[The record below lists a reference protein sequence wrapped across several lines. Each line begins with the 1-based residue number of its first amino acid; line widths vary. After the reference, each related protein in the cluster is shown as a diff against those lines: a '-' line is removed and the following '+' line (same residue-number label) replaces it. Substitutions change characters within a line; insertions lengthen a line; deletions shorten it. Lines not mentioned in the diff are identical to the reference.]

1 MSFIAEIAPF
11 ASRVQKE
18 YNILSSLLISQAI
31 LESAWGKSKLA
42 QEGKNLFGIKGSYN
56 GQSVT
61 MPTWEVVKGQKV
73 QVQAA
78 FRKYPSWYESFRDL
92 ANLYINGVSWDR
104 NKYRSIIGEKDYH
117 AAAKA
122 VQSAGYASDPDYAGK
137 LINIIKTNHL
147 TKYDQS
153 ATSAPIQTPAP
164 PPSQSQKYYKVGQA
178 IPGYFTAAD
187 AKVRTNKKT
196 AVKAGTYIIFNESQG
211 MINITTKK
219 GVPGSWINPN
229 ENNTS
234 VNSPIFH
241 QVISGDTVSEIAV
254 KYGTTIE
261 EIRHLNQLKNVNLI
275 YAGQRLRVK

>member
-11 ASRVQKE
+11 AARVQKE

-42 QEGKNLFGIKGSYN
+42 QEGKNLFGIKGAYN

-73 QVQAA
+73 QIQAA
-78 FRKYPSWYESFRDL
+78 FRKYPSWYESFQDL
-92 ANLYINGVSWDR
+92 AKLYTNGVSWDR
-104 NKYRSIIGEKDYH
+104 NKYSSIIGEKDYQ

-122 VQSAGYASDPDYAGK
+122 VQSAGYATDPNYAGK
-137 LINIIKTNHL
+137 LINIIELNNL
-147 TKYDQS
+147 TKYDQ
-153 ATSAPIQTPAP
+153 TSKRSPIQTPVP

-178 IPGYFTAAD
+178 LPGYFTAAD
-187 AKVRTNKKT
+187 AKAKTNQKT
-196 AVKAGTYIIFNESQG
+196 TLKAGTYIIFNESQG
-211 MINITTKK
+211 MINITTAK

-229 ENNTS
+229 ENNPS
-234 VNSPIFH
+234 EKAPIFH
-241 QVISGDTVSEIAV
+241 QVASGDTVSEIAV

-275 YAGQRLRVK
+275 YAGQTLRVK